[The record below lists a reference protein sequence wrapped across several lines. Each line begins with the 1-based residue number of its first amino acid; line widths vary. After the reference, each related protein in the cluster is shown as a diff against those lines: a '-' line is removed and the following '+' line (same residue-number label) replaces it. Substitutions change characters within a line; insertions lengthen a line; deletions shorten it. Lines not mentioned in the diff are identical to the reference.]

1 MASALLALADAA
13 ADQENV
19 DPSIDIIANV
29 RSSARGVRA
38 AHIDGSAKET
48 RKRSRGPRSSD
59 AEKIESLLCFI
70 DGAETAFALADDVIQ
85 YLSSIG
91 NLGLAVEAL
100 RLVTTTGTHQLN
112 AIRKEVD
119 YTKAKQ
125 NATQSHKKLTKVDRQ
140 RFGEEQLQRRVLA
153 PANPRKMLQL
163 AISSTKKKL
172 SSCHESS
179 AAVPES
185 GSGITA
191 PRAKQRKLS
200 SATTKVFTIQER
212 KQRIY
217 DSVRLPRPRG
227 GNLVYS
233 VAETV
238 EVIHVLVRQ
247 NNKNKTHPARCYL
260 AAVKQ
265 KMINEV
271 RVPAKRSQLNQ
282 LLKDD
287 GEGKSLPTFWDCRG
301 RPDYMSLGDLRIEFD
316 EHAKRDGN
324 CWTHEQTENALVKR
338 MKAKLTSAGLDLSTI
353 NPPNHKTVRAYH
365 SALMPMPDLTTHKC
379 NRKNAL

>member
-140 RFGEEQLQRRVLA
+140 RFGEEQL
-153 PANPRKMLQL
+153 
-163 AISSTKKKL
+163 
-172 SSCHESS
+172 
-179 AAVPES
+179 
-185 GSGITA
+185 
-191 PRAKQRKLS
+191 
-200 SATTKVFTIQER
+200 
-212 KQRIY
+212 
-217 DSVRLPRPRG
+217 
-227 GNLVYS
+227 
-233 VAETV
+233 
-238 EVIHVLVRQ
+238 
-247 NNKNKTHPARCYL
+247 
-260 AAVKQ
+260 
-265 KMINEV
+265 
-271 RVPAKRSQLNQ
+271 
-282 LLKDD
+282 
-287 GEGKSLPTFWDCRG
+287 
-301 RPDYMSLGDLRIEFD
+301 
-316 EHAKRDGN
+316 
-324 CWTHEQTENALVKR
+324 
-338 MKAKLTSAGLDLSTI
+338 
-353 NPPNHKTVRAYH
+353 
-365 SALMPMPDLTTHKC
+365 
-379 NRKNAL
+379 